1 MRKTVHAEQGAPA
14 KGPYSHGVISQGRQL
29 FVSGQGPVDPATG
42 EFTGDT
48 FEEQAVRTFE
58 NLKAI
63 VEASG
68 ASMKDVVKV
77 NAYLSNMGDFA
88 KFNEIYKRY
97 FDAPYPARTTVP
109 VPLVGFM
116 IEIDCIVQL
125 PE

>member
-1 MRKTVHAEQGAPA
+1 MRKTVHTEQGPEP
-14 KGPYSHGVISQGRQL
+14 KGPYSQGVVSTGRQL
-29 FVSGQGPVDPATG
+29 FVSGQGPVDPDSG
-42 EFTGDT
+42 EFIGET

-58 NLKAI
+58 NLKVI

-88 KFNEIYKRY
+88 RFNEIYKRF
-97 FDAPYPARTTVP
+97 FDEPYPARTTVP

-116 IEIDCIVQL
+116 IEIDCIVEL